1 MQTIF
6 HSWLQLQFSRAPSHI
21 QIFILIMGGLLA
33 GAAHTVQ
40 AQTVTD
46 GAIGRVNTLQGDVTM
61 TLFANRTA
69 LRIGSPIAL
78 GAQITTQGASSVGI
92 TFIDNTLISIGPHSE
107 LVIDH
112 FVYAP
117 QQGKASLIAWL
128 GKGTMNYM
136 SGLIAKMRP
145 EAVQVNTPTGM
156 IGVRGTH
163 FATKVDDQW

>member
-1 MQTIF
+1 MG
-6 HSWLQLQFSRAPSHI
+6 QF
-21 QIFILIMGGLLA
+21 GLA
-33 GAAHTVQ
+33 FTAATCLMLGVGPQAWAQQNAVDSTV
-40 AQTVTD
+40 
-46 GAIGRVNTLQGDVTM
+46 GRVSTLQGEVTM
-61 TLFANRTA
+61 TLFANRTL
-69 LRIGSPIAL
+69 LRVGSPILL
-78 GAQITTQGASSVGI
+78 GAQINTQGSSSVGI
-92 TFIDNTLISIGPHSE
+92 TFVDSTLISIGPHSE
-107 LVIDH
+107 LVIDQ

-145 EAVQVNTPTGM
+145 DAVQVNTPTGM

>member
-1 MQTIF
+1 MVIACLMVGMVT
-6 HSWLQLQFSRAPSHI
+6 
-21 QIFILIMGGLLA
+21 
-33 GAAHTVQ
+33 
-40 AQTVTD
+40 AQTALAQAIAD
-46 GAIGRVNTLQGDVTM
+46 GPVGRVSTLQGEVTM
-61 TLFANRTA
+61 TLFANRTP
-69 LRIGSPIAL
+69 LRIGSPVLL

-107 LVIDH
+107 LAIDQ